1 MSLLDELE
9 KLKTEGEPQTLDELF
24 NQSKEGMM
32 SDRVISD
39 INGKMPQMRTDMMNE
54 MRNMMNEMKTI
65 IATEIKNQ
73 VSQIKVRDGKTP
85 VKGKDYFDGEKGEDG
100 KDTVI
105 NKDNIISEI
114 MAKMPKVSIGGGK
127 RGGGGSTMRV
137 DNLSSQANGSSKT
150 FTTTYRIGS
159 SHLLFY
165 SSFPTLFLPTTDY
178 TVSGT
183 TITLGS
189 EVNAPVAGQSLAIIY
204 ESAD

>member
-1 MSLLDELE
+1 MSLIDQIEQ
-9 KLKTEGEPQTLDELF
+9 LKTEGQPQTLDELF

-32 SDRVISD
+32 SDRVI
-39 INGKMPQMRTDMMNE
+39 NNVNVKLPQMKERMMNE
-54 MRNMMNEMKTI
+54 MRML
-65 IATEIKNQ
+65 IAEEVKRI
-73 VSQIKVRDGKTP
+73 VGMIKVKDGLNGRDGKSG
-85 VKGKDYFDGEKGEDG
+85 VDGADG
-100 KDTVI
+100 KNGENAVI
-105 NKDNIISEI
+105 NKDEIISEI
-114 MAKMPKVSIGGGK
+114 IKKIPPVSVGSK

-150 FTTTYRIGS
+150 FTTTFRIGS